1 MEGEQPIQPNF
12 QKSPIPA
19 QPPLQQPPT
28 PVQPPVMP
36 QQPENPQPQLDIHP
50 NPEGESQ
57 PELSFQD
64 RLVIQ
69 RDELQMKID
78 SIILHT
84 KPYLLYRWL
93 FYSFFCALLVGR
105 MLIQKRFYAI
115 AYICFIA
122 HISLLIQFVSPKL
135 DPEIYG
141 PDVLPASYEPFKRKL
156 PEFEFWKKITKVILI
171 SNICTLFPFLDM
183 PVYAPLLFGYLLIVF
198 IISFHERI
206 MHMIRNH
213 YVPFTVGKPKYKKD
227 DK

>member
-1 MEGEQPIQPNF
+1 MDQTQLPIQPQPAPVNPPF
-12 QKSPIPA
+12 QPA
-19 QPPLQQPPT
+19 PAPAPV
-28 PVQPPVMP
+28 PVQP
-36 QQPENPQPQLDIHP
+36 QQAESFQPQDINTP
-50 NPEGESQ
+50 PEDENKQ
-57 PELSFQD
+57 EYSFQD

-69 RDELQMKID
+69 KTELEMKLD
-78 SIILHT
+78 SIVLHT
-84 KPYLLYRWL
+84 KPFVLYRWI

-141 PDVLPASYEPFKRKL
+141 PEVLPGSYEPFKRKL
-156 PEFEFWKKITKVILI
+156 PEFDFWKKITKVIIL
-171 SNICTLFPFLDM
+171 SNIATLFPFLDM

-213 YVPFTVGKPKYKKD
+213 YVPFTVGKPKYKKEEE
-227 DK
+227 